1 MQSIKL
7 RAALMQQEPCSQK
20 KLRVTGDASTMQSYL
35 FGNNKNNNNSN
46 NNNNNIYIYIEPKP
60 LKYK

>member
-35 FGNNKNNNNSN
+35 FGNN
-46 NNNNNIYIYIEPKP
+46 NNNNNIYIYIYIYRAKT
-60 LKYK
+60 LKI

>member
-35 FGNNKNNNNSN
+35 FGNNNNN
-46 NNNNNIYIYIEPKP
+46 NNNNNIYIYIYRAKT
-60 LKYK
+60 LKI